1 MTILAKDIIGALK
14 EKLTDFKA
22 AAEAEK
28 IGRVIKVGDGVATVK
43 GLPDAAMS
51 EILEFEGEKES
62 ISGLTLNLEEDQI
75 GAVLFGDSFKIKE
88 GDIVKRTGRILSVP
102 VGEAF
107 LGRITDPLGNPK
119 DGRGPIESKAIYPIE
134 KIAPSVIARE
144 PVNTPIETGIKAI
157 DSMIPI
163 GRGQRELII
172 GDRQTGKTTIAI
184 DTIINQNRDK
194 SQKPVFCIYV
204 AIGQKEGR
212 TARIAQTLK
221 KFNALDHTIIIST
234 SAADPAPLV
243 YLAPYAGCALGE
255 YFMDQGKD
263 ALVIYDDLT
272 KHAWAYR
279 QMSLLLRRP
288 AGREAYPGDI
298 FYLHSR
304 LLERS
309 AKMSQKR
316 GGGSLTALPIIETQ
330 LGDISS
336 YIPTNVISITDGQI
350 YLETDLFNQGVRPA
364 INIGLSVSR
373 VGSAAQTKI
382 MKKVAGRLRLDLAQY
397 QELAAFMQFSQ
408 ELDKNTQGKLERGKR
423 LIEILKQEENSPIGF
438 EKQSVILFAGIR
450 GYLDDVVIEKI
461 RKFEKEFLIF
471 CENQYPAIFR
481 EIFKS
486 RELSK
491 EIEEKIIEA
500 IQEFKKIFV

>member
-1 MTILAKDIIGALK
+1 MIAKDIINVLK
-14 EKLTDFKA
+14 EKLSDFKA
-22 AAEAEK
+22 AAETEK
-28 IGRVIKVGDGVATVK
+28 IGRVVKVGDGVAAIK

-51 EILEFEGEKES
+51 EILEFEGEKEKV
-62 ISGLTLNLEEDQI
+62 SGLALNLEEDQI
-75 GAVLFGDSFKIKE
+75 GAVLFKDSFKIKE

-102 VGEAF
+102 VGEGF
-107 LGRITDPLGNPK
+107 LGRIADPLGNPK
-119 DGRGPIESKAIYPIE
+119 DGLGPIESKAIYPVE
-134 KIAPSVIARE
+134 KIAPTVIARE
-144 PVNTPIETGIKAI
+144 PVDTPVETGIKAI

-204 AIGQKEGR
+204 AIGQKEGK
-212 TARIAQTLK
+212 TARIAQILK

-234 SAADPAPLV
+234 SAADPAPLI

-364 INIGLSVSR
+364 VNIGLSVSR

-438 EKQSVILFAGIR
+438 EKQSVMLFAGIN
-450 GYLDDVVIEKI
+450 GYLDDVAIEKI

-471 CENQYPAIFR
+471 CENQHLALFQ
-481 EIFKS
+481 EILKR

-491 EIEEKIIEA
+491 EIEEKIIA
-500 IQEFKKIFV
+500 ALQEFKKIFS